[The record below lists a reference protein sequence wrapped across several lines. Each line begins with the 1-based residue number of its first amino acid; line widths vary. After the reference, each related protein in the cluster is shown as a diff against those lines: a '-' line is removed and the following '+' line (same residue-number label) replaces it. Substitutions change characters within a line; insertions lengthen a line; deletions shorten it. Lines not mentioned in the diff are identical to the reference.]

1 MSITQTLTQPTVRL
15 TPLRWALF
23 SASFSALAIVTPV
36 IAHQFHLAGPI
47 FLPMHLFVFVAAL
60 LFGWRVGLTVGVLSP
75 LLSHVLTGMP
85 IVGLL
90 PLVTAE
96 LIVYGIVAGWL
107 KEKMN
112 LPVWLALLAA
122 MVAGRIAL
130 IPIAAVVGP
139 ITPVAYVAQVIRV
152 GWPGIVI
159 QIALIPWIISLLR
172 PYLQRNLE

>member
-1 MSITQTLTQPTVRL
+1 MSITQALTHPTIRL

-23 SASFSALAIVTPV
+23 SATFSALAIVTPV
-36 IAHQFHLAGPI
+36 IAHQFHLAGPT

-75 LLSHVLTGMP
+75 LLSHAITGLP
-85 IVGLL
+85 IASLL

-96 LIVYGIVAGWL
+96 LIVYGVVAGWL

-112 LPVWLALLAA
+112 MPVWLALLAA
-122 MVAGRIAL
+122 MVAGRLAL
-130 IPIAAVVGP
+130 LPMAAIVGP
-139 ITPVAYVAQVIRV
+139 MTPVAYVAQVIRI

-159 QIALIPWIISLLR
+159 QIALIHWMI
-172 PYLQRNLE
+172 